1 MADVRRRV
9 STTTRPIY
17 LFPAQPAQQWFKKVV
32 VEKFSE
38 KIRPIGISKKHPLPP
53 EKRMILVRQ

>member
-38 KIRPIGISKKHPLPP
+38 KIRPIGISKKHPPP
-53 EKRMILVRQ
+53 PS

>member
-38 KIRPIGISKKHPLPP
+38 KIRRIPIGISKKHPPP
-53 EKRMILVRQ
+53 PS